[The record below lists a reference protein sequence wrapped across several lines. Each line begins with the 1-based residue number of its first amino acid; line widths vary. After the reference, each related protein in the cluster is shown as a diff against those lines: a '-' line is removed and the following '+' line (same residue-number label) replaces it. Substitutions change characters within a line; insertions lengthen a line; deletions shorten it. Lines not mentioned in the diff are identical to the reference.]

1 MPRVSLGQLVHL
13 AQVLEP
19 EVEGP
24 PVPRELLDLAVQRA
38 LLVRL
43 AQRELQAVLDC
54 QVARERRDRV
64 ERQDCLELLV
74 QAVASVQVEVLD
86 QLAAE
91 GGLETRVWLVPLDP
105 VEPPGL
111 LVLLEQSE
119 LQD

>member
-1 MPRVSLGQLVHL
+1 MAQELQALEVPWDRQVLRGLWEVSVPRVSLGQLVHL

-64 ERQDCLELLV
+64 ERQDCLEILV
-74 QAVASVQVEVLD
+74 QAVA
-86 QLAAE
+86 
-91 GGLETRVWLVPLDP
+91 
-105 VEPPGL
+105 
-111 LVLLEQSE
+111 
-119 LQD
+119 